1 MKSKTNTT
9 ENLTAF
15 IEATMNKGTVDGLEP
30 QAPAPISEPASGPP
44 PIRQTPNIQRRTVA
58 LPAELLDRFDQL
70 YARWL
75 YERREVKKEQMWAT
89 AIEEYLTKYE
99 PKE

>member
-1 MKSKTNTT
+1 MKLRPNTT
-9 ENLTAF
+9 ANLTAF
-15 IEATMNKGTVDGLEP
+15 IEATSNESTVDGLEP
-30 QAPAPISEPASGPP
+30 LAPTTEPTSGPP

-58 LPAELLDRFDQL
+58 LQAELLDRFDQL

-75 YERREVKKEQMWAT
+75 YERREVRKDQMWST

-99 PKE
+99 PRE

>member
-1 MKSKTNTT
+1 MKSQPNTT
-9 ENLTAF
+9 ANLTAF
-15 IEATMNKGTVDGLEP
+15 IEATNNEDTVDGLEP
-30 QAPAPISEPASGPP
+30 QAPEVEQTSGPP
-44 PIRQTPNIQRRTVA
+44 PLKQTPNIQRRTVA

-99 PKE
+99 PRE